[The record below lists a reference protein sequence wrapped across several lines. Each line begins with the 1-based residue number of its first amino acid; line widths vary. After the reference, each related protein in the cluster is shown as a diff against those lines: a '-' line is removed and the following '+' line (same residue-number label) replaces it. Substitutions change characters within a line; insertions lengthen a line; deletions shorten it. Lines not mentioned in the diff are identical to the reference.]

1 MKFIDTDLQDYAGN
15 EITVFKNKDNAT
27 IMEFPAGSWLDN
39 TNFYA
44 KLFLGKCDAC
54 TDFYKDSFKDFTY
67 NSVLV
72 AGLGFGLIPN
82 ELNKVNNC
90 SKIDV
95 VEINQEVINYHNL
108 SKHLSS
114 EINIIKH
121 DIFEYTTE
129 EKYDL
134 IIIDIIWEEEDMS
147 EAQVELLTS
156 KFMDKNLNKEGVLY
170 IPVKKKWLVNK

>member
-1 MKFIDTDLQDYAGN
+1 MKFIDTELQDYTGN
-15 EITVFKNKDNAT
+15 EITVFKNDDDAT
-27 IMEFPAGSWLDN
+27 IMEFPTGSWLDN

-82 ELNKVNNC
+82 ELDKVNNC

-95 VEINQEVINYHNL
+95 VEINQEVIDYHNI

-114 EINIIKH
+114 DINIIKH
-121 DIFEYTTE
+121 DIFKYTTE
-129 EKYDL
+129 DKYDL
-134 IIIDIIWEEEDMS
+134 IIIDTVWEEEDMS
-147 EAQVELLTS
+147 DEQVQTLTS
-156 KFMDKNLNKEGVLY
+156 KFLNTNLNKGGVLY